1 MSLTLHK
8 VFMYGTLKRGFPNHA
23 AGLFDTEFLG
33 DFETREPFPLVIGG
47 RWFSPYLLDEPGE
60 GLRVRGEL
68 FSVSES
74 GLERLDEMEGVHLP
88 GGYRR
93 RALNIALRSGG
104 APLEAWTYL
113 RARETV
119 EGIHSGPLA
128 EYLPDPRYVIPE
140 LRGGRKL

>member
-1 MSLTLHK
+1 VSATLHK
-8 VFMYGTLKRGFPNHA
+8 VFIYGTLKRGFPNHA
-23 AGLFDTEFLG
+23 AGLFDAEFLG
-33 DFETREPFPLVIGG
+33 DFETREPFPFVIGG

-68 FSVSES
+68 FGVSES
-74 GLERLDEMEGVHLP
+74 GLERLDEMEGVRLP
-88 GGYRR
+88 RGYRR
-93 RALNIALRSGG
+93 RALDVAPSAGG
-104 APLEAWTYL
+104 APLGVWTYL

-140 LRGGRKL
+140 LRGGQKL